1 MAGAL
6 FAPAHGLQSQGAA
19 AAATWSRRRQLRLGE
34 YDGHILIAPFEP
46 VRDFISESHVLCT
59 VSCRY
64 CTVVVLLRLITFS
77 PQSFMLAGA
86 LRLAYVHPYASPSGG
101 FPHVWQCIEAVQL
114 HGFQLILASAAS
126 CGQLPSSFRIFCISF
141 RQLISPSSA
150 SPLARL
156 PFPSGAPAL
165 PSALLFSSAGRPPP
179 YLPPLI
185 FGSPAACCRGAD
197 GGL

>member
-1 MAGAL
+1 MALLAGAL
-6 FAPAHGLQSQGAA
+6 PAPAHGLPCQGAA

-34 YDGHILIAPFEP
+34 SDGHIPIAPFALA
-46 VRDFISESHVLCT
+46 RAFISEHHVFCT

-101 FPHVWQCIEAVQL
+101 FPHVWQCIEAVRL

-126 CGQLPSSFRIFCISF
+126 CGQLPSSFRIFCIRF
-141 RQLISPSSA
+141 RLLISPYSAASSVC
-150 SPLARL
+150 L
-156 PFPSGAPAL
+156 PFPSDAPAL
-165 PSALLFSSAGRPPP
+165 SSALLFPSIGYPPP
-179 YLPPLI
+179 SPPPLPPLV
-185 FGSPAACCRGAD
+185 FGS
-197 GGL
+197 